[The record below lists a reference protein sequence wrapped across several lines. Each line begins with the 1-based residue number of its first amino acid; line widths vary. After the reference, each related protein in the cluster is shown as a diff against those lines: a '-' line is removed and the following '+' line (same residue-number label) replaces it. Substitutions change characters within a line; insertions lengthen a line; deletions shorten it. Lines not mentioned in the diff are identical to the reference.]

1 MKMILSATLAI
12 LTALLSGCG
21 RNGGAAPDSAAPST
35 TPLNVYVAA
44 SMTDV
49 MKELAQSYLAAGGT
63 PVQFNLASSG
73 ALAKQIDAGA
83 PADVYVSANV
93 KWMDF
98 LNGKE
103 LLEKA
108 TRFDL
113 ARNRLVLV
121 ASKTSPF
128 ELKMAKE
135 TNFAGAFE
143 GYLALGDFKSVPAG
157 GYAKEALTYLGWMD
171 SLEGRFVYGHDVRQV
186 LMLVARGESKAG
198 IVYATD
204 AKQSP
209 DVMVAGVF
217 PEKSHRPIVYP
228 AACLK
233 GSTSPQAAAAFLDFL
248 KTAEARAA
256 LEKYGFEPVGKD

>member
-1 MKMILSATLAI
+1 MKMILSAILAV
-12 LTALLSGCG
+12 LTILLSGCG
-21 RNGGAAPDSAAPST
+21 RSGGAAGAASAAA
-35 TPLNVYVAA
+35 PLNVYVAA

-49 MKELAQSYLAAGGT
+49 MKELAQSYLSAGGT
-63 PVQFNLASSG
+63 PVRLNLASSG

-98 LNGKE
+98 LDGKG
-103 LLEKA
+103 LLETS

-121 ASKTSPF
+121 APQKFPL
-128 ELKMAKE
+128 ELTMAKE
-135 TNFAGAFE
+135 TDFAGAFG
-143 GYLALGDFKSVPAG
+143 GYLAVGDFKSVPAG
-157 GYAKEALTYLGWMD
+157 GYAKEALTYLGWLD
-171 SLEGRFVYGHDVRQV
+171 RLEGRFVYGHDVRQV
-186 LMLVARGESKAG
+186 LLLVARGESNAG

-217 PEKSHRPIVYP
+217 PEQSHRPIVYP

-233 GSTSPQAAAAFLDFL
+233 GSSNPQAAAAFLDFL
-248 KTAEARAA
+248 NTAAARST